1 MGEIAAAVEKQLH
14 ALTKTS
20 ILHST
25 ESAATGILN
34 NSATRWLHS
43 LDRSPLVFFLPQI
56 ITELCKPHGYQ
67 LLSYLTYDSRMHAPC
82 TPLFTLQKVPSLLIC
97 SNTWSRNNKSHQKSS
112 RRKVEEE
119 KIESLRSGAASI
131 YAIYTIHYVN
141 PVHLCTC
148 TQPAF
153 AAWFNCLVNNE
164 HMHPTM
170 AYSPS
175 PGRL

>member
-1 MGEIAAAVEKQLH
+1 MSERSEGRVGEIAAAVEKQLH

-82 TPLFTLQKVPSLLIC
+82 TPLFTHPAKGTFPADMLK
-97 SNTWSRNNKSHQKSS
+97 
-112 RRKVEEE
+112 
-119 KIESLRSGAASI
+119 
-131 YAIYTIHYVN
+131 YV
-141 PVHLCTC
+141 VTK
-148 TQPAF
+148 Q
-153 AAWFNCLVNNE
+153 
-164 HMHPTM
+164 
-170 AYSPS
+170 
-175 PGRL
+175 